1 MITFEHVNYY
11 IGAHHIIHD
20 MSFEIEEGKT
30 TVILGAS
37 GSGKST
43 ILRLIIGL
51 ATPQEGRVYIDGR
64 DTGKMSL
71 SQRRELRKQFGMV
84 FQEGALFDSMT
95 VGENVG
101 YALLEDRTMP
111 PDQIEARVR
120 DILNY
125 LGLGEHLIDRMPS
138 QLSGGMQRRVAVGR
152 AIAAYNPTVMLY
164 DEPTTGLD
172 PLTVETITE
181 LIIKL
186 REEKSVTSVVVTHEI
201 LDALK
206 VADSFLVINEGEVVF
221 VGSARE
227 LSETDQPYVLKYLSP
242 FRKAVRKYSSI

>member
-1 MITFEHVNYY
+1 MITLEHVNYY
-11 IGAHHIIHD
+11 IGVHHIIRD
-20 MSFEIEEGKT
+20 VSFEIEAGKT

-43 ILRLIIGL
+43 LLRLIMGL
-51 ATPQEGRVYIDGR
+51 AMPQEGHVFIDGR
-64 DTGKMSL
+64 DTRKMSL
-71 SQRRELRKQFGMV
+71 TDIRELRKQFGMV

-101 YALLEDRTMP
+101 YALFEERKIPLLE
-111 PDQIEARVR
+111 IETRVR

-125 LGLGEHLIDRMPS
+125 LGLGEHLIDRLPS

-152 AIAAYNPTVMLY
+152 AIAAYNPRVMLY

-172 PLTVETITE
+172 PLTVDTITE
-181 LIIKL
+181 LICKL
-186 REEKSVTSVVVTHEI
+186 RDEKAVTSVVVTHEI

-206 VADSFLVINEGEVVF
+206 VADSFLVLNEGQVMF
-221 VGSARE
+221 AGSAKE
-227 LSETDQPYVLKYLSP
+227 LAQTDQPYVLQYLSP
-242 FRKAVRKYSSI
+242 FRRAVREYASI

>member
-11 IGAHHIIHD
+11 IGAHHIIRD

-71 SQRRELRKQFGMV
+71 FQRRELRKQFGMV

-101 YALLEDRTMP
+101 FALLEDRTLP
-111 PDQIEARVR
+111 PEQIEARVR

-138 QLSGGMQRRVAVGR
+138 ELSGGMQRRVAVGR

-172 PLTVETITE
+172 PLTVDTITE

-186 REEKSVTSVVVTHEI
+186 RDEKSVTSVVVTHEI

-206 VADSFLVINEGEVVF
+206 VADSFLVIHEGEVVF
-221 VGSARE
+221 VGSADE
-227 LSETDQPYVLKYLSP
+227 LAKTEQPYVLQYLSP